1 MLANGLQSLAQRLLR
16 GLDAQ
21 RPSAQLKPQCPHAGD
36 GVHSA
41 ADFRLL

>member
-21 RPSAQLKPQCPHAGD
+21 RPSAQLKPQCPDAGD
-36 GVHSA
+36 GIHSA
-41 ADFRLL
+41 ADFRFL

>member
-21 RPSAQLKPQCPHAGD
+21 RPSAQLKPQCVD
-36 GVHSA
+36 
-41 ADFRLL
+41 ADRKLRHFFG

>member
-21 RPSAQLKPQCPHAGD
+21 LPSAQLKPQCLDAGD
-36 GVHSA
+36 GIHSA

>member
-16 GLDAQ
+16 GLE
-21 RPSAQLKPQCPHAGD
+21 LKPQCLDAGD
-36 GVHSA
+36 GIHSA